1 MNGDNVV
8 ASNNATYFDRFGD
21 EHIPDE
27 FKQCVKLNN
36 DSRMF
41 GFFFIWFIDLV
52 LKGRSCSSI
61 SSLFFVLSIICTY
74 YGNKNEKIF
83 KEEKSTEIL
92 KILGLVNKHRTER
105 KNMAEENIIQ
115 EFRSKEIDKTRN
127 YFIEGIK

>member
-1 MNGDNVV
+1 M
-8 ASNNATYFDRFGD
+8 
-21 EHIPDE
+21 
-27 FKQCVKLNN
+27 
-36 DSRMF
+36 
-41 GFFFIWFIDLV
+41 
-52 LKGRSCSSI
+52 
-61 SSLFFVLSIICTY
+61 FFVLSIICSY
-74 YGNKNEKIF
+74 YRNKNEKIF